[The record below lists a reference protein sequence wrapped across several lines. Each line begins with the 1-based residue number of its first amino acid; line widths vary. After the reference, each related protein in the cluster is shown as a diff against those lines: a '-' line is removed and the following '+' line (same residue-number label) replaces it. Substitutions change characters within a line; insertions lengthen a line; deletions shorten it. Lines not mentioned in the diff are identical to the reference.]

1 MNNHEQYIKRC
12 LELAAKGLGQV
23 APNPM
28 VGAVIVCDGKIIG
41 EGYHRKF
48 GEAHAEVNAIASV
61 KEKGLLKNSTLYVSL
76 EPCSHHGKTP
86 PCVDLILL
94 HNIPYAVIGCV
105 DTNPLVKGKGIQK
118 LIEGGID
125 VKTGVLEKECRELNK
140 RFFTFHEQ
148 KRPFII
154 LKWAQTED
162 GFLDKKRKSG
172 DGERPLQISNE
183 KARILSHQWRSEE
196 QAIMVGTNTAL
207 LDDPELTVRLVKG
220 KNPLRILLDR
230 NLRVPA
236 SAHLLDGSTPTLVLN
251 EKKIQDLPDLEYYLL
266 DFSLG
271 NKFIENIMQ
280 VLYRKNIQSVI
291 IEGGAQ
297 LFHSWISNG
306 WWDEARVI
314 ISKEKIGDGIK
325 APDLNSSLSSEQVIG
340 NNKLRILHNEV
351 SEKLLNL
358 KN

>member
-1 MNNHEQYIKRC
+1 MKRC

-28 VGAVIVCDGKIIG
+28 VGALVVHDGKIIG
-41 EGYHRKF
+41 EGYHQKF
-48 GEAHAEVNAIASV
+48 GEGHAEVNAIASV

-86 PCVDLILL
+86 PCADLIIL
-94 HNIPYAVIGCV
+94 HQIPYVIIGCL
-105 DTNPLVKGKGIQK
+105 DTNPLVKGKGVQK
-118 LIEGGID
+118 LIEAGVD

-148 KRPFII
+148 KRPYII
-154 LKWAQTED
+154 LKWAQTAD
-162 GFLDKKRKSG
+162 GFLDRKRKPG
-172 DGERPLQISNE
+172 DKQKPLQISNE
-183 KARILSHQWRSEE
+183 RARTLSHQWRSQE

-236 SAHLLDGSTPTLVLN
+236 SAHLLDGITPTLVLN
-251 EKKIQDLPDLEYYLL
+251 EKKIQDLPNLEYYLL
-266 DFSLG
+266 DFSMG

-280 VLYRKNIQSVI
+280 LLYRKNIQSVI
-291 IEGGAQ
+291 IEGGTQ
-297 LFHSWISNG
+297 LFNSWIANG
-306 WWDEARVI
+306 WWDEARIFV
-314 ISKEKIGDGIK
+314 SKDKIEDGIK
-325 APDLNSSLSSEQVIG
+325 APELRSNHSSEQDLG
-340 NNKLRILHNEV
+340 DNKLIILTNEV

>member
-1 MNNHEQYIKRC
+1 MTRC
-12 LELAAKGLGQV
+12 LELAARGLGNV

-41 EGYHRKF
+41 EGYHERF
-48 GEAHAEVNAIASV
+48 GEAHAEVNAINSV
-61 KEKGLLKNSTLYVSL
+61 KERSLLKRSTLYVSL

-86 PCVDLILL
+86 PCVDLIIL
-94 HNIPYAVIGCV
+94 HQIPYVVIGCV

-118 LIEGGID
+118 LVEEGVD
-125 VKTGVLEKECRELNK
+125 VKTGVLEKECRNLNK

-148 KRPFII
+148 KRPYII
-154 LKWAQTED
+154 LKWAQTAD
-162 GFLDKKRKSG
+162 GFLDKKRKIG
-172 DGERPLQISNE
+172 DGQKPLTISNE
-183 KARILSHQWRSEE
+183 RSVQLSHQWRSQE

-207 LDDPELTVRLVKG
+207 LDDPELTVRLAKG
-220 KNPLRILLDR
+220 KNPLRVLLDR
-230 NLRVPA
+230 NLRVPP
-236 SAHLLDGSTPTLVLN
+236 SSHLLDGSTPTLVLN
-251 EKKIQDLPDLEYYLL
+251 EKKIQDSTNLEYYLM
-266 DFSLG
+266 DFSMG

-297 LFHSWISNG
+297 LLNSWISHG
-306 WWDEARVI
+306 WWDEARI
-314 ISKEKIGDGIK
+314 FISKDNIGDGVK
-325 APDLNSSLSSEQVIG
+325 APELNSPHGIEQEIG
-340 NNKLRILHNEV
+340 DNKLRILINPI